1 MALKIK
7 WTPQA
12 EKGLESVLVYLE
24 KFWSIKEILQLE
36 ENIEQVTSLIILYP
50 ELFPKSETNQHLHKA
65 IIDKNNYLVYRIN
78 TKMIRIEIVN
88 FRGTKQNP
96 KH

>member
-1 MALKIK
+1 MALGIK

-12 EKGLESVLVYLE
+12 EKGLDSVLFYLE

-36 ENIEQVTSLIILYP
+36 ENIKQVTSLVILYP
-50 ELFPKSETNQHLHKA
+50 ELFPKSGTNQYLYKA

-78 TKMIRIEIVN
+78 TKMRRIEIVN
-88 FRGTKQNP
+88 FRGTKQKP

>member
-12 EKGLESVLVYLE
+12 EKALDSVLLYLE
-24 KFWSIKEILQLE
+24 QFWSIKEILQLE
-36 ENIEQVTSLIILYP
+36 ENIKQVTSLIILYP
-50 ELFPKSETNQHLHKA
+50 ELFPKSESYPLLHKA

-78 TKMIRIEIVN
+78 TKMRRIEIVN
-88 FRGTKQNP
+88 FRGTKQKP
-96 KH
+96 KY